1 MKKILIFM
9 LTLVMGFMFVNFT
22 IEDKKTPQD
31 EVKSEAATYSV
42 PDDVQKILD
51 NSCVGC
57 HNSDSKNIKG
67 KGKLKFDEFADMKLH
82 KQVGKLADIA
92 EVVKE
97 GDMPPSKFIKNYPDR
112 EPTAEEKE
120 KLVKWANEMAK
131 QLTPAE

>member
-9 LTLVMGFMFVNFT
+9 LTLVLGFMFVNFS
-22 IEDKKTPQD
+22 IEDKKAPQE
-31 EVKSEAATYSV
+31 EVKTETATYHV

-57 HNSDSKNIKG
+57 HNSQSKNIKG
-67 KGKLKFDEFADMKLH
+67 KGKLKFDEMADLKLH

-92 EVVKE
+92 DVIQE
-97 GDMPPSKFIKNYPDR
+97 GDMPPSKFLKNYPDK
-112 EPTAEEKE
+112 ELTKEEKE
-120 KLVKWANEMAK
+120 KVVSWANDLAK